1 MITYIVIGI
10 AAFWVLWVLFLAVMN
25 LNEAKIAGTLSRAVL
40 APAYLTLWIGL
51 LVDFIVQVTFAS
63 VLWLEL
69 PREATVSARVAR
81 LIKSGHG
88 YRHDLAVWFRDNLLK
103 PFDRSGGHG

>member
-1 MITYIVIGI
+1 MIYAACGL
-10 AAFWVLWVLFLAVMN
+10 AAFFLLWVLFLAVMN
-25 LNEAKIAGTLSRAVL
+25 LNEAKLAGTLPRAVIV
-40 APAYLTLWIGL
+40 PAYITLGL
-51 LVDFIVQVTFAS
+51 GLVVDFFVQVTFAS

-69 PREATVSARVAR
+69 PRETTVSARVAR

-88 YRHDLAVWFRDNLLK
+88 YRYDLAVWFRDHLLK